1 MKKPVILIGYMGA
14 GKTTVGRLLAE
25 QEGLCFCDTD
35 AMIEERERRTIS
47 EIFASDGEAAFRDME
62 TELIKKLIEEKLS
75 DTVLS
80 VGGGLPV
87 REENRKLL
95 QELGTVIYLMASKET
110 IVKRVEGSD
119 NRPLLK
125 GENLMEKV
133 GRMLSERDPLYR
145 QAAEFLIET
154 DGKTVE
160 ILVKEIVQ
168 AVKK

>member
-1 MKKPVILIGYMGA
+1 MMKPVILIGYMGA
-14 GKTTVGRLLAE
+14 GKTTVGRQLAE
-25 QEGLCFCDTD
+25 QEGLRFCDTD
-35 AMIEERERRTIS
+35 AMIEEQEKRTIS

-62 TELIKKLIEEKLS
+62 TALIKKLIEEKLS

-95 QELGTVIYLMASKET
+95 QKLGTVVYLMASKET
-110 IVKRVEGSD
+110 IVRRVADSD

-125 GENLMEKV
+125 GDGLSKKV
-133 GRMLSERDPLYR
+133 ERMLSERDPLYR
-145 QAAEFLIET
+145 QAAELLIDT
-154 DGKTVE
+154 NGKTVE

-168 AVKK
+168 AIKK